1 MVQKIE
7 PQNINRQQAASS
19 ATASSQWQNS
29 IKPQKTPKISFADL
43 SKAHKVSDTDR
54 IKALTQ
60 YSVEHYW
67 PIYKK
72 RYPEAFANNPRLK
85 SSTPE
90 IIYLHTPAELKK
102 ISDLKPEYTLAFVQ
116 AANPNKIYTYV
127 PTSIIDMKKK
137 GANEVIATATH
148 ELMHSITNAF
158 IRRTDNDTTI
168 GKKETHRGAGNQ
180 LNTKI
185 TLPLNKNKG
194 EENEFTIQTML
205 IEGIAEL
212 LSTSVT
218 NINSKSVSYRPIRE
232 LSKKLIDIVGMD
244 TYKKALIANNP
255 KAYQTVIK
263 AALILKQKYDVS
275 KN

>member
-1 MVQKIE
+1 MVQKTE
-7 PQNINRQQAASS
+7 PQNINRQQTASS
-19 ATASSQWQNS
+19 ATASSQWRQT
-29 IKPQKTPKISFADL
+29 IELKATPKIAFADL

-72 RYPEAFANNPRLK
+72 RYPEAFANNPHLK
-85 SSTPE
+85 SSAPE
-90 IIYLHTPAELKK
+90 IIYLYTPAELKK

-116 AANPNKIYTYV
+116 AKNPNKIYTYV

-168 GKKETHRGAGNQ
+168 GKKETHHGAGSQ
-180 LNTKI
+180 LNTMI
-185 TLPLNKNKG
+185 TLPLSKNKG
-194 EENEFTIQTML
+194 EENEFTIRTML
-205 IEGIAEL
+205 IEGAAEL
-212 LSTSVT
+212 LSASVT

-232 LSKKLIDIVGMD
+232 LSQKLIDMVGMD
-244 TYKKALIANNP
+244 TYKKALIANNA

-263 AALILKQKYDVS
+263 AGPAQV
-275 KN
+275 